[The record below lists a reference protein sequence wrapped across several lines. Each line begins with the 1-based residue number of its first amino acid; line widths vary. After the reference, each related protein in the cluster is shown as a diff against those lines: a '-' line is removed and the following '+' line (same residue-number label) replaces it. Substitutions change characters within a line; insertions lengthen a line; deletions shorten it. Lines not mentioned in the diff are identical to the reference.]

1 MPLRKYYN
9 SLSMFIDNKLNVIR
23 SFPLIEK
30 YNSKN
35 SLLKYS
41 IIILLIFNF
50 VLLAVDGIN
59 MILNPQWFDTTG
71 YLGEANFISH
81 HGGIINF
88 LNLCFSGT
96 YKQANQHPLYI
107 LLLTPFASIN
117 LSFFIAAKI
126 ISAVVGLIMLMVL
139 FVLGKKMYGNLV
151 ASVTVFALLLNGVFL
166 VWTSGVACESLLMLV
181 SLLCIYFVMAGF
193 KNNKYWL
200 YAGIFAGLSYLAKGT
215 GILLLP
221 GFVLAAFIIYKLS
234 IFKNKYFWLFFV
246 LFALVASPLII
257 RNIIV
262 YQTPFYNVNNN
273 IINMGQD
280 KIDTDVYV
288 TFDLKDGVAN
298 WKYEKNETD
307 VSDKTKSE
315 NPRLKFFLNIISHP
329 KKIIDGARAFLDTWN
344 ISWAQKLPSKLPSLV
359 ILLLVLLF
367 FTGIVRDKNSGG
379 KIYFLI
385 TILVFFAALFTM
397 PIDRYFLPL
406 IPFIW
411 IYIALG
417 IFTFLDIINKSIIQ
431 KRYKFDILSYI
442 PLFLTLCL
450 LLYAGFII
458 TKKDLK
464 NPLHSV
470 EYSESRSDILN
481 WLRANLKKGDLY
493 TMGPN
498 FNWQLEKGTW
508 ILPPRIDY
516 GDFSKFKLFVKEHHV
531 SYIIVDLNTLK
542 DFANKFDAMGQ
553 EVANQKKDI
562 EDYFVYDSVQG
573 IIEKKRID
581 GWNLVYAE
589 QKKPTDFLIYTLTDK

>member
-1 MPLRKYYN
+1 MFLRKYYN
-9 SLSMFIDNKLNVIR
+9 SLVMFIDNKLKFIR
-23 SFPLIEK
+23 SIPLNEK

-35 SLLKYS
+35 NLLKYS

-50 VLLAVDGIN
+50 VFLAVNGIN

-88 LNLCFSGT
+88 LNLCITGT

-117 LSFFIAAKI
+117 ISFFIVAKI
-126 ISAVVGLIMLMVL
+126 ISAIVGLIMLSVL
-139 FVLGKKMYGNLV
+139 FVLGNRMYGNLI
-151 ASVTVFALLLNGVFL
+151 ASITVFALLLNGVFL

-181 SLLCIYFVMAGF
+181 SLLCIYFVMEGF
-193 KNNKYWL
+193 KNNKYWV

-221 GFVLAAFIIYKLS
+221 GFVLATVIMYKLS

-262 YQTPFYNVNNN
+262 YKTPFYNVNNS
-273 IINMGQD
+273 IITMGQD
-280 KIDTDVYV
+280 KINKDVYV

-298 WKYEKNETD
+298 WKYEKNETG
-307 VSDKTKSE
+307 VNDKTTSE
-315 NPRLKFFLNIISHP
+315 NPRLKFFLNILNHP
-329 KKIIDGARAFLDTWN
+329 QKILDGARAFIDTWN
-344 ISWAQKLPSKLPSLV
+344 MNWAQKLPSKLPRAV
-359 ILLLVLLF
+359 TLLLVLF
-367 FTGIVRDKNSGG
+367 FITGIVREKNTGG
-379 KIYFLI
+379 KIYFLF
-385 TILVFFAALFTM
+385 TILVFFGALFTM

-417 IFTFLDIINKSIIQ
+417 IFTFLDIINKGFIQ
-431 KRYKFDILSYI
+431 KRYRFDIVSYI

-450 LLYAGFII
+450 ILYAGFII

-470 EYSESRSDILN
+470 EYSESRTDILS
-481 WLRANLKKGDLY
+481 WLRTNLKKGDLY

-516 GDFSKFKLFVKEHHV
+516 GDFSRFQTFVKEHHV

-553 EVANQKKDI
+553 LVTNQKKDV
-562 EDYFVYDSVQG
+562 EDYFVYDSKHG
-573 IIEKKRID
+573 ITEKKRID
-581 GWNLVYAE
+581 GWNLVYEE
-589 QKKPTDFLIYTLTDK
+589 QKKPTDFLIYKLTE